1 MIRYVIEIF
10 KFIGKLLNPNYYLK
24 SIQVGDIVQYR
35 KLKLVGR
42 DNYFTDTVYDWNSL
56 RKSLNW
62 GYIPSIVVHID
73 LNKSTNEFTYI
84 ITNGNHRFFILT
96 ENKKENDY
104 IKVWMDRRL
113 GRRYHKSMQ
122 TAENIKQKIKN
133 IEIDLQK
140 KYYDSIKN
148 SPNKKRLKKN

>member
-73 LNKSTNEFTYI
+73 LNKMNL
-84 ITNGNHRFFILT
+84 HIL
-96 ENKKENDY
+96 
-104 IKVWMDRRL
+104 
-113 GRRYHKSMQ
+113 
-122 TAENIKQKIKN
+122 
-133 IEIDLQK
+133 
-140 KYYDSIKN
+140 
-148 SPNKKRLKKN
+148 

>member
-1 MIRYVIEIF
+1 
-10 KFIGKLLNPNYYLK
+10 
-24 SIQVGDIVQYR
+24 
-35 KLKLVGR
+35 
-42 DNYFTDTVYDWNSL
+42 
-56 RKSLNW
+56 
-62 GYIPSIVVHID
+62 
-73 LNKSTNEFTYI
+73 
-84 ITNGNHRFFILT
+84 
-96 ENKKENDY
+96 
-104 IKVWMDRRL
+104 MDRRL